1 MHNYETELS
10 RYIRGEIREQGWKSD
25 WRRKIENMFEPA
37 APTVA
42 KVVHISK
49 PAMTC
54 SNCPK
59 FIWRKAK
66 SGMCKQ
72 CYAAKMRKIERRTC
86 GTCSKE
92 LGRVNKSGFC
102 NRHKWSQTIA
112 A

>member
-1 MHNYETELS
+1 MDSYERELA
-10 RYIRGEIREQGWKSD
+10 RFIRGDRREEGWKSA
-25 WRRKIENMFEPA
+25 WRVKIESMFEPA
-37 APTVA
+37 APVS
-42 KVVHISK
+42 KVVQMKK
-49 PAMTC
+49 PAKTC

-72 CYAAKMRKIERRTC
+72 CYASKMRKIERRTC

-102 NRHKWSQTIA
+102 NRHKWAKAVA